1 MKGSKIEK
9 MLAFLL
15 LITLTMANFLYVGTG
30 IVIAESEDLE
40 SQSTKIGSTNVSF
53 DVFYEGNVHS
63 KELNMEEGG
72 TITCSIDIENAG
84 IVDNAT
90 IHVDNPNF
98 KIQTDK
104 LDSTY
109 IKSINEEKNEIE
121 LNHLVA
127 GKFTIQIPIVFEQKD
142 VIPTDYFDKTNTF
155 TFAGEYK
162 IDSNKATKIEKEIKV
177 ATKWNVKPEAK
188 IQGEFTKYL
197 SIGENGI
204 LLEHTITA
212 TTNNVLPKEKENIVV
227 DVPILDDNKPSSV
240 VVLLN
245 GEKIDAKYDSE
256 NNQVKIEQI
265 NSVKEDKI
273 TWTGSND
280 VYKVISTYP
289 KGTALTERQIP
300 EKVTASTKFYGSAE
314 EIQNNIEQEL
324 TVQEKGQAL
333 ETKYTVTDS
342 VYKGYM
348 QNAIQDRKTEL
359 QEELKVQF
367 ASKDMPLKGIEMGKS
382 SFVDAKGTEQ
392 PIQNSY
398 YEKTVLNKQQI
409 SSIFGD
415 NFSLTIEN
423 VETNET
429 IQVVTNST
437 EADEQGNITIT
448 YPENVKMI
456 RIKTEDTVQNVGEI
470 AIQNTKY
477 IIGDTGYTKEIVK
490 TFNTIKNT
498 ATILGEQ
505 DLNTVVVGETKL
517 NDTQTKAEFLVSTD
531 KLAMLQKNEN
541 VEMTMTLL
549 SYDIMHEL
557 YKNPTVEIELPEG
570 IENIAVKSINKAYS
584 DEIQVEK
591 AQLVTNEQGKKI
603 IKIQMS
609 GEQTQYSTTTYKG
622 LTIKILCDITMSKD
636 MAAHETEIIARY
648 TNENSKEK
656 YEEKQKINI
665 VLGEEIA
672 QPDIPTPTVEP
683 EETQEQQGQQGQQE
697 TTNESQQITTS
708 DTGVTLQVTPV
719 SNGKVLEEGTEVYEG
734 QNIVY
739 KLKIKNGT
747 KEEIKNVKV
756 IANHEN
762 AIFYNYVKK
771 QVIVTEGEDPIKY
784 YYKEDPE
791 LKQLEI
797 DIEKIAAGETVEKQ
811 YEVSVAEVK
820 GEQKLSGNIKIDA
833 DDMEE
838 VKIDTVTNPI
848 KQAEQ
853 KIVLTGNNMLGAK
866 QYKTGSQYSVQVD
879 IKNYTDNTQTADVYM
894 VLPEFMTFEDTED
907 ENVAFVSFQNQ
918 LLHLKINDIKAGKTT
933 TKVLLFNIKEFNDED
948 ETKEMLLQATSQFEN
963 GTSYTSNIVKDTIVK
978 GSGNVEITLKADYNK
993 ETIPL
998 GQEITYT
1005 GTISNNTS
1013 ENLEKSGEIQLV
1025 IEKSKS
1031 INVKTVQIDD
1041 DNYTKFTTDKDGN
1054 IVIPISSFEKGTKKE
1069 IKIQAAITE
1078 NESDVSEDETYA
1090 TMKINLTA
1098 GDIKVTSPSVYFS
1111 IGVATD
1117 DTEDEENEENKGDK
1131 ENSNQNDKQQET
1143 KTYSIKGTAWV
1154 DKNKNGTREEYEEI
1168 FANTKV
1174 VLIDVS
1180 NNSKEIKK
1188 ETTTDSKGN
1197 YVFENVEKGNYII
1210 GFAYDKDTYQMAE
1223 YHKQGVSEDKNSDV
1237 IKDFENN
1244 GNIYAITDILEI
1256 KAENLANIDAGFIKR
1271 ETFDFSLQKYISR
1284 VTIKDSKNVK
1294 TVNYEDTQF
1303 AKAEIDSKLLG
1314 ETVVLI
1320 EYDIVIKNE
1329 GDLAGYIK
1337 DIVDYIPADLEF
1349 QSSIN
1354 KEWYQDSKGILHTNS
1369 ISGEK
1374 IQPGETRTV
1383 RLTLS
1388 KNMTKN
1394 NLGMVS
1400 NLAEIADS
1408 QNDLQAKDIDST
1420 PGNRKDGEDDI
1431 STAQMLISVKTGLG
1445 TGANI
1450 TIIAL
1455 VGAIIVGAIIYI
1467 VKRKEDKHEK
1477 TNF

>member
-1 MKGSKIEK
+1 MKGSKTEK

-30 IVIAESEDLE
+30 IVIAASEDLE
-40 SQSTKIGSTNVSF
+40 KQNTKIGNTNVSF

-72 TITCSIDIENAG
+72 TVTCSINIENAG
-84 IVDNAT
+84 IVDNAV

-98 KIQTDK
+98 RIQKDKIDT
-104 LDSTY
+104 TY
-109 IKSINEEKNEIE
+109 VKSINEEENKIE

-127 GKFTIQIPIVFEQKD
+127 GEVIIQIPITFEPKD
-142 VIPTDYFDKTNTF
+142 VIPTDYFNKTNTF
-155 TFAGEYK
+155 AFEGEYK
-162 IDSNKATKIEKEIKV
+162 IDSDKATKIEKEIKV
-177 ATKWNVKPEAK
+177 ATKWNAKPEAN

-204 LLEHTITA
+204 LLENTIVS

-227 DVPILDDNKPSSV
+227 DVPTLDNNKPSSV

-245 GEKIDAKYDSE
+245 GEKIEAQYDSE
-256 NNQVKIEQI
+256 KNQVKIEQL

-289 KGTALTERQIP
+289 KGTSLTERQIL
-300 EKVTASTKFYGSAE
+300 EKVTSKTKFYGNAE
-314 EIQNNIEQEL
+314 ELENNIEQEL
-324 TVQEKGQAL
+324 TVQEKGQLIEAN
-333 ETKYTVTDS
+333 YTVTDS

-348 QNAIQDRKTEL
+348 QNAIDRKTEI

-367 ASKDMPLKGIEMGKS
+367 ASKDVPLKGIELGKS
-382 SFVDAKGTEQ
+382 SFIDAQGTEQ
-392 PIQNSY
+392 TVQNSY
-398 YEKTVLNKQQI
+398 YEKTLLNKKQI
-409 SSIFGD
+409 SSILGD

-437 EADEQGNITIT
+437 EADEQENVTIT
-448 YPENVKMI
+448 YPEKVKMI
-456 RIKTEDTVQNVGEI
+456 RIKTDDVVQNVGEI
-470 AIQNTKY
+470 SIQNTKY
-477 IIGDTGYTKEIVK
+477 IIGDTGYTKETVK

-517 NDTQTKAEFLVSTD
+517 NDTQTKAEFLVNTD
-531 KLAMLQKNEN
+531 SLAILQKNEN
-541 VEMTMTLL
+541 VEMTMTLI

-557 YKNPTVEIELPEG
+557 YKNPTIEIELPEG
-570 IENIAVKSINKAYS
+570 LENIAVKSISKAYS

-591 AQLVTNEQGKKI
+591 AQLVTNEKGKKV

-609 GEQTQYSTTTYKG
+609 GEQTQYSTTAYKG

-636 MAAHETEIIARY
+636 IAAHESEIITRY
-648 TNENSKEK
+648 TNENSQEK

-672 QPDIPTPTVEP
+672 QPDIPTPIAEP
-683 EETQEQQGQQGQQE
+683 QETQDGIEQQENLGD
-697 TTNESQQITTS
+697 SQQISTS

-719 SNGKVLEEGTEVYEG
+719 TNGKVLEEGKEVYEG

-739 KLKIKNGT
+739 NLKIKNGT
-747 KEEIKNVKV
+747 NEEIKNVKLL
-756 IANHEN
+756 ANHEN
-762 AIFYNYVKK
+762 AIFYNYVKE
-771 QVIVTEGEDPIKY
+771 QVIVSEGEDPYKY
-784 YYKEDPE
+784 YYKEDPG

-797 DIEKIAAGETVEKQ
+797 DIEKISAGETVEKQ
-811 YEVSVAEVK
+811 YEISVAEVK
-820 GEQKLSGNIKIDA
+820 GEQNLTGNIKINA
-833 DDMEE
+833 DNMEE
-838 VKIDTVTNPI
+838 VGINTVTNPI

-853 KIVLTGNNMLGAK
+853 KIVLTGNNILGAEK
-866 QYKTGSQYSVQVD
+866 YNAGNQYPIQID

-894 VLPEFMTFEDTED
+894 VLPEFMRFEDTED
-907 ENVAFVSFQNQ
+907 EDVAFVSFQNNI
-918 LLHLKINDIKAGKTT
+918 LHLKINNIKSGETK
-933 TKVLLFNIKEFNDED
+933 TKVLVFNLTEFYDQ

-963 GTSYTSNIVKDTIVK
+963 GTSYTSNIVKDTILK
-978 GSGNVEITLKADYNK
+978 SVENIDITFISDYSK
-993 ETIPL
+993 ETITL
-998 GQEITYT
+998 GQEVTYI
-1005 GTISNNTS
+1005 GTITNNTS
-1013 ENLEKSGEIQLV
+1013 EDLNKSGEIQLI
-1025 IEKSKS
+1025 IEKSKA
-1031 INVKTVQIDD
+1031 INVKQIQIDE
-1041 DNYTKFTTDKDGN
+1041 NKYTTFTTDSEGN
-1054 IVIPISSFEKGTKKE
+1054 IIFKIDSFEPGVKKE
-1069 IKIQAAITE
+1069 IKIQAKITE
-1078 NESDVSEDETYA
+1078 NEDDIPEDEPYV
-1090 TMKINLTA
+1090 TMRMNLRV
-1098 GDIKVTSPSVYFS
+1098 GDIDMTSPSVYYS
-1111 IGVATD
+1111 IGIE
-1117 DTEDEENEENKGDK
+1117 TEDEPSEEETENNE
-1131 ENSNQNDKQQET
+1131 QQEA
-1143 KTYSIKGTAWV
+1143 KTYSIKGTAWI
-1154 DKNKNGTREEYEEI
+1154 DKNKNGTREDYEEI

-1180 NNSKEIKK
+1180 NNTKEIKK
-1188 ETTTDSKGN
+1188 ETTTDAKGN

-1210 GFAYDKDTYQMAE
+1210 GFAYDKDIYQMAE
-1223 YHKQGVSEDKNSDV
+1223 YHKQGISEDKNSDV
-1237 IKDFENN
+1237 IKDYENN

-1256 KAENLANIDAGFIKR
+1256 KAENLTNIDAGFIKR

-1284 VTIKDSKNVK
+1284 VTIKDSKNVR
-1294 TVNYEDTQF
+1294 TVNYENTQF
-1303 AKAEIDSKLLG
+1303 AKAEIDAKLLG

-1337 DIVDYIPADLEF
+1337 DVVDYIPADLEF

-1369 ISGEK
+1369 ISEDK

-1388 KNMTKN
+1388 KNMTKT
-1394 NLGMVS
+1394 NLGMIS
-1400 NLAEIADS
+1400 NIAEISDA
-1408 QNDLQAKDIDST
+1408 QNELQSKDIDST
-1420 PGNRKDGEDDI
+1420 SGNRKDGEDDI
-1431 STAQMLISVKTGLG
+1431 STAQMLITVKTGLG
-1445 TGANI
+1445 KGANI
-1450 TIIAL
+1450 TIIVL
-1455 VGAIIVGAIIYI
+1455 VVLIIVGVAIYI
-1467 VKRKEDKHEK
+1467 AKRKEDKHEK